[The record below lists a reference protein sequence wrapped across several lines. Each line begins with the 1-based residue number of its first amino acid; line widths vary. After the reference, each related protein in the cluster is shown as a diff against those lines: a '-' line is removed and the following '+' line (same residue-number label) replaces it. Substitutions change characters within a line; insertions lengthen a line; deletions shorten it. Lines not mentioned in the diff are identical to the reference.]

1 MSAAKK
7 ILAVVAHC
15 DDEALGCGG
24 TLARHAEEGD
34 EVHVVFLADGVG
46 SRGGFNAVEH
56 DRREQAAGRALA
68 ALGVKHWQSLGLRD
82 NALDSYPLLEI
93 IQPLEAFL
101 RTFPAEVIYT
111 HHGGDLNI
119 DHQLTHRAV
128 LTACR
133 PIPGQSVR
141 NIFCFEVLSSTEWG
155 GSAAVPFRPNHFVD
169 ISKQWPRK
177 LAALEAYSLEMRN
190 FPHARS
196 LSAVEAL
203 AALRGSNVGIT
214 HAEAFM
220 LERSVW

>member
-1 MSAAKK
+1 MSAAK

-141 NIFCFEVLSSTEWG
+141 NIFVSRFYPAPNGVAPRPYHSARIILSISVNNGHANWRHLKPIRWKCAIFPMP
-155 GSAAVPFRPNHFVD
+155 AA
-169 ISKQWPRK
+169 
-177 LAALEAYSLEMRN
+177 
-190 FPHARS
+190 
-196 LSAVEAL
+196 
-203 AALRGSNVGIT
+203 
-214 HAEAFM
+214 
-220 LERSVW
+220 